1 MSRPRSN
8 DAIGFAPPDI
18 TDADVAAVSAVLRG
32 GWITTGEECI
42 ALERELASYIGAP
55 HMIAVSSGTAALE
68 IALGSLEL
76 QPGSRVGVPTW
87 TFAAT
92 GLAAHRVGTSVV
104 LLDSEPDTLNV
115 SPASLAAA
123 LDAGLDAVVPVHFGG
138 VPVAREVRDLC
149 AAAGVPAVEDA
160 AHALGATDDRGRV
173 GGHGTAAACF
183 SFYATKNITCAEGGA
198 IAVESAER
206 AGYMRAARLH
216 GFDAD
221 AWDRYRPE
229 GSDVEYDV
237 VVPGIKA
244 NLPDLLAALAR
255 SQLARIDDLQARRRV
270 LTERYRT
277 NLARVETLRFVPA
290 APVAGSADHLAV
302 IALSDQR
309 QRPAIRA
316 GLAKAGIASSVH
328 FRPLHQL
335 SWFREHAQA
344 GPSGVATADDHA
356 DRVLSLPLS
365 PALSTD
371 DVDRVCE
378 VLCDLLHP

>member
-18 TDADVAAVSAVLRG
+18 TEADVAAVSAVLRG
-32 GWITTGEECI
+32 GWLTTGEECL
-42 ALERELASYIGAP
+42 ALERELATYIGVP
-55 HMIAVSSGTAALE
+55 HVIAVSSGTAALE
-68 IALGSLEL
+68 IALASLEL
-76 QPGSRVGVPTW
+76 RPGSRVGVPTW

-92 GLAAHRVGTSVV
+92 GLAAHRVGASVV
-104 LLDSEPDTLNV
+104 LLDSESQSLNV
-115 SPASLAAA
+115 SPRSLAAA

-149 AAAGVPAVEDA
+149 GAAGVPVVEDA
-160 AHALGATDDRGRV
+160 AHALGATDDRGHI
-173 GGHGTAAACF
+173 GGRGTAAACF

-206 AGYMRAARLH
+206 AASMRAARLH

-221 AWDRYRPE
+221 AWDRYRPK
-229 GSDVEYDV
+229 GSDVDCDV
-237 VVPGIKA
+237 VIPGFKA

-255 SQLARIDDLQARRRV
+255 SQLARIDDLQTRRRA

-277 NLARVETLRFVPA
+277 NLARVDDVRFVPA

-302 IALSDQR
+302 IALSDPR
-309 QRPAIRA
+309 QRPVIRG

-335 SWFREHAQA
+335 SWFREHARV
-344 GPSGVATADDHA
+344 GPSGVSIADDYS
-356 DRVLSLPLS
+356 DRVVSMPLS
-365 PALSTD
+365 PALSSD

-378 VLCDLLHP
+378 VLCDLLRR

>member
-206 AGYMRAARLH
+206 AG
-216 GFDAD
+216 
-221 AWDRYRPE
+221 
-229 GSDVEYDV
+229 
-237 VVPGIKA
+237 
-244 NLPDLLAALAR
+244 
-255 SQLARIDDLQARRRV
+255 
-270 LTERYRT
+270 
-277 NLARVETLRFVPA
+277 
-290 APVAGSADHLAV
+290 
-302 IALSDQR
+302 
-309 QRPAIRA
+309 
-316 GLAKAGIASSVH
+316 
-328 FRPLHQL
+328 
-335 SWFREHAQA
+335 
-344 GPSGVATADDHA
+344 
-356 DRVLSLPLS
+356 
-365 PALSTD
+365 
-371 DVDRVCE
+371 
-378 VLCDLLHP
+378 

>member
-32 GWITTGEECI
+32 GWLTTGEECI
-42 ALERELASYIGAP
+42 ALERELATYIGIP
-55 HMIAVSSGTAALE
+55 HVIAVSSGTAALE

-123 LDAGLDAVVPVHFGG
+123 LDAGLHAVVPVHFGG

-149 AAAGVPAVEDA
+149 AAAGVPVVEDA
-160 AHALGATDDRGRV
+160 AHALGAADDRGRV

-206 AGYMRAARLH
+206 AGYMRVARLH

-229 GSDVEYDV
+229 RSDVEYDV
-237 VVPGIKA
+237 VIPGIKA

-270 LTERYRT
+270 LLESYRR
-277 NLARVETLRFVPA
+277 NLARVDDVRFVPA
-290 APVAGSADHLAV
+290 TPVAGSADHLAV
-302 IALSDQR
+302 IALADPR

-344 GPSGVATADDHA
+344 GPSGVSIADDHA

-378 VLCDLLHP
+378 VLCDLLHQ

>member
-8 DAIGFAPPDI
+8 DVIGFAPPDI
-18 TDADVAAVSAVLRG
+18 TEADVAAVSAVLRG
-32 GWITTGEECI
+32 GWLTTGEECL
-42 ALERELASYIGAP
+42 ALERELAVYIGVP
-55 HMIAVSSGTAALE
+55 HVIAVSSGTAALE
-68 IALGSLEL
+68 IALSSLEL
-76 QPGSRVGVPTW
+76 RPGSRVGVPTW

-92 GLAAHRVGTSVV
+92 GLAAHRSGASPV
-104 LLDSEPDTLNV
+104 LLDSEPENLNV

-123 LDAGLDAVVPVHFGG
+123 LEAGLDAVVPVHFGG

-149 AAAGVPAVEDA
+149 AAAGVPVVEDA
-160 AHALGATDDRGRV
+160 AHALGAVDDRGHV

-198 IAVESAER
+198 IAVENTER
-206 AGYMRAARLH
+206 AAYMRSARLH

-221 AWDRYRPE
+221 AWARYRPE
-229 GSDVEYDV
+229 GGDLEYDL
-237 VVPGIKA
+237 VVPGFKA

-270 LTERYRT
+270 LTERYRK
-277 NLARVETLRFVPA
+277 NLARLEGVRFVPA
-290 APVAGSADHLAV
+290 TPVAGSADHLAV
-302 IALSDQR
+302 IALADPP

-316 GLAKAGIASSVH
+316 GLAEAGITSSVH

-335 SWFREHAQA
+335 SWFREHAQV
-344 GPSGVATADDHA
+344 GPSGVSIADDYA

-365 PALSTD
+365 PALKSD

-378 VLCDLLHP
+378 VLCGLLRQ